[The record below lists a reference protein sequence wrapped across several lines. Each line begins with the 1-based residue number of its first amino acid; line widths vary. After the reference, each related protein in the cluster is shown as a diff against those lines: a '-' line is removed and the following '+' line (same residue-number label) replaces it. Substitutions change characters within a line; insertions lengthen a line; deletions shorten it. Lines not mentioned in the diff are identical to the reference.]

1 MSGRLRWK
9 RRTKPTGLARIGCG
23 PMGSDYTDG
32 KMELAS
38 TWPLSG
44 RSSWEIV
51 GWYFVGR
58 VGSAHEN
65 TFRKPAHDEDTAK
78 RQAVE
83 WVRARLNEQPNP
95 PATPDPQA
103 Q

>member
-9 RRTKPTGLARIGCG
+9 RRPMPTGLARVGAG

-32 KMELAS
+32 EEELAS
-38 TWPLSG
+38 THPTG
-44 RSSWEIV
+44 NGDESWF
-51 GWYFVGR
+51 WVGR
-58 VGSAHEN
+58 VGEAYEN
-65 TFRKPAHDEDTAK
+65 TFRKSTTDEDTAK

-83 WVRARLNEQPNP
+83 WVRARLKEQPNP